1 MTSIPASASVTL
13 KGVAMTQPSI
23 VVLGGINMDLVTFAS
38 RFPGAG
44 ETVVGERF
52 LTYAGGKGANQ
63 AVAAARMGAR
73 SAMVGRVG
81 DDMFGPQLLDGLT
94 GLGVDVSRVGMAHGE
109 SSGIAVVNID
119 DSAQNRIIQILGANT
134 TCGDAEAA
142 GVIEALADAST
153 LMLQL
158 EVPVELSAQ
167 VAREAAALGKS
178 IILDPG
184 PVRRFPADM
193 YQHCSVITPNETEAE
208 ALVGFPVTGT
218 ESARN
223 AAAVLLG
230 RGVRAAV
237 VKLGAQGAV
246 YASAVERGYQPP
258 YTVAAADSVAAGDAF
273 NGALAVCLAEGM
285 SLAEAVKT
293 AAAAGALA
301 VTTTG
306 AQDSMPSRRDVEALV
321 TSQPS

>member
-1 MTSIPASASVTL
+1 
-13 KGVAMTQPSI
+13 MTQPSI
-23 VVLGGINMDLVTFAS
+23 VVLGGINMDLVTFSS

-44 ETVVGERF
+44 ETVVGNRF

-73 SAMVGRVG
+73 TTLVGRVG

-94 GLGVDVSRVGMAHGE
+94 GFGVDVSRVGIAHGG
-109 SSGIAVVNID
+109 SSGIAVVNVD

-134 TCGDAEAA
+134 TCGDSDAA
-142 GVIEALADAST
+142 GVIDALADAST

-158 EVPVELSAQ
+158 EVPVELSAR

-184 PVRRFPADM
+184 PVRPFPVEM

-208 ALVGFPVTGT
+208 ALVGFPVTGPD
-218 ESARN
+218 SARK
-223 AAAVLLG
+223 AAEVLLG
-230 RGVRAAV
+230 RGVRSAV

-246 YASAVERGYQPP
+246 YAGATESGHQRP
-258 YTVAAADSVAAGDAF
+258 YTVAAVDSVAAGDAF
-273 NGALAVCLAEGM
+273 NGALAVCLAEGTT
-285 SLAEAVKT
+285 LAQAVKT

-306 AQDSMPSRRDVEALV
+306 AQDSMPIRRDVEALMA
-321 TSQPS
+321 SQPL